1 MKSVTLSHNTRI
13 NKPIAE
19 VFEFFS
25 KAENLNLLTPPI
37 INFKILSPL
46 PIKMFPGQIINYQIA
61 LMGIPFKWK
70 TKISV
75 WNPPHSFVDEQI
87 SGPYSKW
94 HHQHIFKSVGNETEM
109 TDIVEYRSKGWIF
122 APFLHWLFVDKKV
135 NEIFAYREQQLNE
148 IFRNN

>member
-1 MKSVTLSHNTRI
+1 MKSVTLYHTTRI
-13 NKPIAE
+13 NKPIEE

-25 KAENLNLLTPPI
+25 KAENLNLLTPPM

-75 WNPPHSFVDEQI
+75 WNPTHSFVDEQI
-87 SGPYSKW
+87 NGPYAKW
-94 HHQHIFKSVGNETEM
+94 HHQHLFKSIGNETEM